1 MIAGGEEPQCFGF
14 NLRAQCVPD
23 GECMAQEPS
32 PEGSPLNNPPV
43 LDVSD
48 VGWRTVVTRR
58 PCSESVLYCM
68 SSPSSFRNN
77 SDAKSSQYDMVTVVS
92 WSVFFLGAVGGVV
105 FLFTSGTGPTLF
117 GDLSLSVISIGL
129 VAAVI
134 VSSLVVWG
142 VLHFFL
148 IYQEQAEESTPEE

>member
-1 MIAGGEEPQCFGF
+1 
-14 NLRAQCVPD
+14 
-23 GECMAQEPS
+23 MAS
-32 PEGSPLNNPPV
+32 PTAFQDDSGS
-43 LDVSD
+43 
-48 VGWRTVVTRR
+48 
-58 PCSESVLYCM
+58 E
-68 SSPSSFRNN
+68 
-77 SDAKSSQYDMVTVVS
+77 SSQYDTVTVVS

-105 FLFTSGTGPTLF
+105 FLFASGTGPSLF

-148 IYQEQAEESTPEE
+148 TYQEQSEERTPGE

>member
-1 MIAGGEEPQCFGF
+1 
-14 NLRAQCVPD
+14 
-23 GECMAQEPS
+23 MAKEPS

-43 LDVSD
+43 LDVWD
-48 VGWRTVVTRR
+48 VWWRTVVTRQPLQR
-58 PCSESVLYCM
+58 TCTLLM
-68 SSPSSFRNN
+68 SSPSSFQND
-77 SDAKSSQYDMVTVVS
+77 SDAKSSQYDTVTVVS
-92 WSVFFLGAVGGVV
+92 WSVFFLGAVGGIV
-105 FLFTSGTGPTLF
+105 FLFASGTGPTLF

-148 IYQEQAEESTPEE
+148 IYQEQAEEPTHEE